1 MTLTFLL
8 EAPIP
13 VGLILAFHIWE
24 KTSELRLLRRLLPI
38 AAKKLAF
45 FSCENPKCG
54 NNFPADWIRMLDV
67 KVSSIS
73 GKLYLNIK
81 PKIGRI

>member
-1 MTLTFLL
+1 MLIFLL

-38 AAKKLAF
+38 AAKRLDF
-45 FSCENPKCG
+45 FSYENLKCA
-54 NNFPADWIRMLDV
+54 NNVPAEWIRFLDI
-67 KVSSIS
+67 KVSSIN
-73 GKLYLNIK
+73 GKLYLNIQLK
-81 PKIGRI
+81 NW